1 MTKKAFAEEINRYQ
15 ILVSGLKK
23 NETELSLP
31 VKVSEFDKLV
41 ADAVAEDRV
50 QEELKAKTQQSTER
64 LKKLMKDLN
73 ETSARIVSAVYAQ
86 YGKKAE
92 KLEEF
97 GLKPWQS
104 GGRKGPRP
112 TSTGQ

>member
-1 MTKKAFAEEINRYQ
+1 MTLALICVNQLNPCLIQLLKSLELGIVPR
-15 ILVSGLKK
+15 LKK
-23 NETELSLP
+23 RLQKKSTGIRYW
-31 VKVSEFDKLV
+31 F
-41 ADAVAEDRV
+41 

-73 ETSARIVSAVYAQ
+73 GTSARIVSAVYAQ

-104 GGRKGPRP
+104 GGRKGPGP